1 MGGVNLNKK
10 LWRIPQQGMVKGVCA
25 GIAHYLDVPVK
36 LVRILVVLSVFF
48 GLAFF
53 TFVAYIVLTFVLDP
67 MPDNV
72 VSGEQ
77 QPSSGELLAAVDRV
91 KWSVMSRLIPFH
103 CVAVSANC
111 EDRNEQSL
119 ATCRAKG

>member
-36 LVRILVVLSVFF
+36 LVRILVVLSIFF

-53 TFVAYIVLTFVLDP
+53 TFVAYIVLTFVWIRCQTTWFP
-67 MPDNV
+67 EN
-72 VSGEQ
+72 
-77 QPSSGELLAAVDRV
+77 SS
-91 KWSVMSRLIPFH
+91 H
-103 CVAVSANC
+103 QAVSYWMLSIVNWLQVKSVC
-111 EDRNEQSL
+111 VSMERYVTS
-119 ATCRAKG
+119 

>member
-36 LVRILVVLSVFF
+36 LVRIWWCCPSFW
-48 GLAFF
+48 LAFF

-77 QPSSGELLAAVDRV
+77 QPSSGELLDAVDRELAASEKRLREMERYV
-91 KWSVMSRLIPFH
+91 TSDTFSLRSRFRQL
-103 CVAVSANC
+103 
-111 EDRNEQSL
+111 
-119 ATCRAKG
+119 

>member
-1 MGGVNLNKK
+1 MAYSAAGHGEGGLC
-10 LWRIPQQGMVKGVCA
+10 RYCA
-25 GIAHYLDVPVK
+25 
-36 LVRILVVLSVFF
+36 LSRCACEAGTDPGGAVSLF

-77 QPSSGELLAAVDRV
+77 QPSSGELLDAVDRELAASEKRLREMERYV
-91 KWSVMSRLIPFH
+91 TSDTFSLRSRFRQL
-103 CVAVSANC
+103 
-111 EDRNEQSL
+111 
-119 ATCRAKG
+119 

>member
-1 MGGVNLNKK
+1 M
-10 LWRIPQQGMVKGVCA
+10 KGVCA

-36 LVRILVVLSVFF
+36 LVRIPWCCQSFWS
-48 GLAFF
+48 GFF

-77 QPSSGELLAAVDRV
+77 QPSSGELLDAVDRELAASEKRLREMERYV
-91 KWSVMSRLIPFH
+91 TSDTFSLRSRFRQL
-103 CVAVSANC
+103 
-111 EDRNEQSL
+111 
-119 ATCRAKG
+119 